1 MSLSLDDFEQNQ
13 ELMDAGEEL
22 AKELKVLLK
31 QKYPDIDKIR
41 QYRHILG
48 TLMGSLEKSIATEA
62 LINKINGLLSNSEF
76 SIDMHDFSQRLIRIY
91 GVADEI
97 YVLIKDSCGSD
108 TEKLRT
114 YVSVLSDFD
123 GNNEFYFELLERN

>member
-31 QKYPDIDKIR
+31 QKYSDVDKIR

-76 SIDMHDFSQRLIRIY
+76 SIDMHDFNERLIRIY

-97 YVLIKDSCGSD
+97 YVLIKDSFECD
-108 TEKLRT
+108 TEKLQT
-114 YVSVLSDFD
+114 YVSVLSDYD
-123 GNNEFYFELLERN
+123 GNNEFYFELLDRN

>member
-1 MSLSLDDFEQNQ
+1 MCLNLDDFEQNQ

-31 QKYPDIDKIR
+31 QKYPDVDKIR

-48 TLMGSLEKSIATEA
+48 TLMGSPERYTATEA
-62 LINKINGLLSNSEF
+62 LINKIKGLLSNSEF
-76 SIDMHDFSQRLIRIY
+76 SIDMHDFSQKSIRIY

-97 YVLIKDSCGSD
+97 YVLIKDSFGCD
-108 TEKLRT
+108 TEKLRN
-114 YVSVLSDFD
+114 YVSVLSDYD
-123 GNNEFYFELLERN
+123 GNNEFYFELLDRN

>member
-31 QKYPDIDKIR
+31 QKYPDVDKIR

-48 TLMGSLEKSIATEA
+48 TLMGSIEKSIATKA

-97 YVLIKDSCGSD
+97 YVLIKDSFGCD

-114 YVSVLSDFD
+114 YVSVLSDED
-123 GNNEFYFELLERN
+123 GNNWFYFELLDRN

>member
-1 MSLSLDDFEQNQ
+1 MCLSLDDFEQNQ

-31 QKYPDIDKIR
+31 QKYPDVDKIR

-48 TLMGSLEKSIATEA
+48 RLMGSPEKLTATEA

-76 SIDMHDFSQRLIRIY
+76 SIDLHDFSQKSIEIY

-114 YVSVLSDFD
+114 YVSVLSDYD
-123 GNNEFYFELLERN
+123 GNNEFYFELLDRN

>member
-31 QKYPDIDKIR
+31 QKYPDVDKIR
-41 QYRHILG
+41 QYRHILKI
-48 TLMGSLEKSIATEA
+48 MEGSLEKSIATEA

-76 SIDMHDFSQRLIRIY
+76 SIDMHDFSQRSIEIY

-97 YVLIKDSCGSD
+97 YVLIKDSFGCD

-114 YVSVLSDFD
+114 YVYRKA
-123 GNNEFYFELLERN
+123 NT

>member
-31 QKYPDIDKIR
+31 QKYPDVDKIR

-76 SIDMHDFSQRLIRIY
+76 SIDMHDFNERLIRIY

-97 YVLIKDSCGSD
+97 YVLIKDSFECD
-108 TEKLRT
+108 TEKLQT
-114 YVSVLSDFD
+114 YVSVLSDYD
-123 GNNEFYFELLERN
+123 GNNEFYFELLDRN

>member
-31 QKYPDIDKIR
+31 QKYPDVDKIR

-114 YVSVLSDFD
+114 YVSVLSDED
-123 GNNEFYFELLERN
+123 GNNWFYFELLERN

>member
-31 QKYPDIDKIR
+31 QKYPNVDKIR

-48 TLMGSLEKSIATEA
+48 TLMGSLKKSIATEA

-76 SIDMHDFSQRLIRIY
+76 SIDMHDFNERLIRIY

-97 YVLIKDSCGSD
+97 YILIKDSCGSN

-114 YVSVLSDFD
+114 YVSVLSDED

>member
-13 ELMDAGEEL
+13 EMMDAGEEL

-31 QKYPDIDKIR
+31 QKYPDVDKIR

-48 TLMGSLEKSIATEA
+48 TLMGSLKKSIATEA

-76 SIDMHDFSQRLIRIY
+76 SIDMHDFNERLIRIY

-97 YVLIKDSCGSD
+97 YILIKDSCGSD

-114 YVSVLSDFD
+114 YVSVLSDED